1 MRVTAAKDG
10 VQGRRRLRIFAAAV
24 ALVLLCAVCVGG
36 VSGANVWDGEDTTE
50 PSKVDGVYQIST
62 GAELAYVAERV
73 NAGDS
78 LYVSAS
84 YKLTADI
91 DLGGHE
97 WTPIGSSS
105 SRPFSGTFD
114 GMWYSIS
121 NYEVHAVDKVCGLFG
136 CVSGTIC
143 NLYVFDADLIPKA
156 GNSYIGSIIGH
167 LLDSGSVK
175 QCAVVGSN
183 PTSHDNSKGT
193 YFGGMIG
200 YMEDMATL
208 DDWSVEDINP
218 PAGKFGGH
226 FGVVVGNNPNLGAS
240 DGKVEDKRVAYI
252 INVYEIDLIGDF
264 PDELESNVLLTT
276 TTLYSTEGSTVR
288 AVYTLEDGYYVDESM
303 STLSG
308 TIPKTGTLTL
318 NVYIREIAYLITI
331 PDSVHISDSKYE
343 SMTISAERLWIPKSS
358 SVRVTV
364 SGEHKSTDSEFNLA
378 YSTDSQILLPYTL
391 SVGGVSISN
400 GGVVKGFTTAD
411 SAAER
416 LTATVNGEP
425 IYAGTYKDSLTFTL
439 QYIETRQAA

>member
-10 VQGRRRLRIFAAAV
+10 VLIRRRLRIFAAAA

-36 VSGANVWDGEDTTE
+36 VSGADVWDGETKTK
-50 PSKVDGVYQIST
+50 PNMVNGVCQIST

-73 NAGDS
+73 NDGDP

-105 SRPFSGTFD
+105 SKPFSGTFD
-114 GMWYSIS
+114 GMWHSIS
-121 NYEVHAVDKVCGLFG
+121 NYEVHGVNKVCGLFG

-143 NLYVFDADLIPKA
+143 NLYVFDADLYPNA

-167 LLDSGSVK
+167 LLDRGSVK

-208 DDWSVEDINP
+208 DDWSVEDINR
-218 PAGKFGGH
+218 PAGNFGGH
-226 FGVVVGNNPNLGAS
+226 FGVVVGNYPNLGAS
-240 DGKVEDKRVAYI
+240 DGKVEDKRVAYDI
-252 INVYEIDLIGDF
+252 KVHEVQLIGDY
-264 PDELESNVLLTT
+264 PNELETDVLIST
-276 TTLYSTEGSTVR
+276 TTLYSTAGSTVK
-288 AVYTLEDGYYVDESM
+288 AVYTLNDGYYVDESR

-308 TIPKTGTLTL
+308 TIPMDESKITLT
-318 NVYIREIAYLITI
+318 VYLKQIAYVITI
-331 PDSVHISDSKYE
+331 PDSLEISEDSK
-343 SMTISAERLWIPKSS
+343 SGAMRISADRLWIPKGS
-358 SVRVTV
+358 SVRITV
-364 SGEHKSTDSEFNLA
+364 SSEHNLHLA
-378 YSTDSQILLPYTL
+378 YSIDSQILLPYVL
-391 SVGGVSISN
+391 SVGGVSIPN
-400 GGVVKGFTTAD
+400 GGVVKGFTTTD
-411 SAAER
+411 SAAAS
-416 LTATVNGEP
+416 LMATVPGAP
-425 IYAGTYKDSLTFTL
+425 LYSGTYVDRLTFTA
-439 QYIETRQAA
+439 QYIEPRQTA